1 MGSKAFT
8 DRGPGMEMQMNHDKQ
23 PKQPYQSPEIV
34 DLGSVVA
41 TTTGVTTPV
50 TDNPRSGYYDSS
62 KSSRL
67 PLNGENDEV
76 DLGGRG

>member
-1 MGSKAFT
+1 
-8 DRGPGMEMQMNHDKQ
+8 MNHDKQ
-23 PKQPYQSPEIV
+23 PKQSYQSPEIV

-41 TTTGVTTPV
+41 TTTGASSPV
-50 TDNPRSGYYDSS
+50 TDRPASGYYDSS
-62 KSSRL
+62 KTARL

>member
-1 MGSKAFT
+1 
-8 DRGPGMEMQMNHDKQ
+8 MNHDKQ

-41 TTTGVTTPV
+41 TTTGFSSPV
-50 TDNPRSGYYDSS
+50 TDRPSQGYYDSS
-62 KSSRL
+62 KSARL